1 MSKQTVKIKEA
12 KGRPMLT
19 WVGKRPLR
27 QVTAFPAQKVETF
40 DPTNEADKRD
50 GGLLLHGDNKEVLAW
65 LLANGYRGEVNLVYI
80 DPPFASGADYVR
92 KVRLR
97 VL

>member
-40 DPTNEADKRD
+40 DPSGEAGERD
-50 GGLLLHGDNKEVLAW
+50 GACCCMGITKRYWPGCWRTAT
-65 LLANGYRGEVNLVYI
+65 
-80 DPPFASGADYVR
+80 GAR
-92 KVRLR
+92 
-97 VL
+97 